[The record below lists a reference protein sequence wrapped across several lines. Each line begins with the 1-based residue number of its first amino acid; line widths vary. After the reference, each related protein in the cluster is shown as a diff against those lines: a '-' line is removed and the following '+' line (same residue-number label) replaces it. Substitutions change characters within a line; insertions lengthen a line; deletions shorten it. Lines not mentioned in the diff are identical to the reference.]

1 MTSKIYIGV
10 IWSATLG
17 LAYFVGFMDRDSSST
32 LVDSG
37 QGSELGTSYRYV
49 EGASGKGSSTKGL
62 DVSSALGA
70 SKESELDEGDASV
83 QAGELRVSEYLLELA
98 SDEEGKPATAEEIRE
113 ILGAALTSDNLVIR
127 NRAIADMLSRLT
139 ADNAT
144 VALRVFENTPRAYHT
159 DNNFRLY
166 FEYVPFF

>member
-10 IWSATLG
+10 IWAATMG
-17 LAYFVGFMDRDSSST
+17 LAYFVGFMDRDPSST

-37 QGSELGTSYRYV
+37 KDAELGTSYRYV
-49 EGASGKGSSTKGL
+49 EGGSGKGSSTQGL
-62 DVSSALGA
+62 DALPASGA

-113 ILGAALTSDNLVIR
+113 ILGTFLSVSSLPF
-127 NRAIADMLSRLT
+127 AI
-139 ADNAT
+139 
-144 VALRVFENTPRAYHT
+144 
-159 DNNFRLY
+159 
-166 FEYVPFF
+166 